1 MSMEYTKNGK
11 DVVMNKK
18 EDKKLNDC
26 YQELFEKVIELQ
38 LKYSNQMVAGT
49 MMAQA
54 LRIYK
59 STLKDDD
66 FKSMIETIVES
77 ESKIQPYDK
86 PTLN

>member
-1 MSMEYTKNGK
+1 
-11 DVVMNKK
+11 MNKK
-18 EDKKLNDC
+18 EDKKLDDC
-26 YQELFEKVIELQ
+26 YQELFEKVVALQ
-38 LKYSNQMVAGT
+38 MKYPNQMVAGT

-86 PTLN
+86 PTIN

>member
-1 MSMEYTKNGK
+1 MNTKEN
-11 DVVMNKK
+11 
-18 EDKKLNDC
+18 KKLNDC

-59 STLKDDD
+59 STLKDEE
-66 FKSMIETIVES
+66 FNAMVETIA
-77 ESKIQPYDK
+77 ESKDNIQPYDK
-86 PTLN
+86 PTIN

>member
-1 MSMEYTKNGK
+1 MTKN
-11 DVVMNKK
+11 

-26 YQELFEKVIELQ
+26 YQELFAKVIELQ
-38 LKYSNQMVAGT
+38 AKYPNQMIAGN

-66 FKSMIETIVES
+66 FKSMIETIAES
-77 ESKIQPYDK
+77 ESKIEPYNK

>member
-1 MSMEYTKNGK
+1 
-11 DVVMNKK
+11 MNKK

-26 YQELFEKVIELQ
+26 YQELFEKVVELQ
-38 LKYSNQMVAGT
+38 LKYPNQMVAGT

-66 FKSMIETIVES
+66 FKSMIETIAES
-77 ESKIQPYDK
+77 ESKIQPYNK

>member
-1 MSMEYTKNGK
+1 MECTKDRK

-26 YQELFEKVIELQ
+26 YQELFEKVVELQ
-38 LKYSNQMVAGT
+38 LKYPNQMVAGT

-66 FKSMIETIVES
+66 FKSMIETIAES

>member
-1 MSMEYTKNGK
+1 MK
-11 DVVMNKK
+11 KK

-26 YQELFEKVIELQ
+26 YQELFEKVVALQ
-38 LKYSNQMVAGT
+38 MKYPNQMVAGT

>member
-1 MSMEYTKNGK
+1 MECTKDRK
-11 DVVMNKK
+11 DVLMTEK

-26 YQELFEKVIELQ
+26 YQELFEKVVELQ
-38 LKYSNQMVAGT
+38 LKYPNQMVAGT

-66 FKSMIETIVES
+66 FKSMIETIAES

>member
-1 MSMEYTKNGK
+1 MECTKDRK
-11 DVVMNKK
+11 DVLMTEK
-18 EDKKLNDC
+18 EDKKLNEC

-38 LKYSNQMVAGT
+38 LKYPNQMVAGT

-66 FKSMIETIVES
+66 FKSMIETIAES

>member
-1 MSMEYTKNGK
+1 MEHTKDRE

-18 EDKKLNDC
+18 EDKKLDDC
-26 YQELFEKVIELQ
+26 YQELFEKVVALQ
-38 LKYSNQMVAGT
+38 MKYPNQMVAGT

-66 FKSMIETIVES
+66 FKSMIETIAES
-77 ESKIQPYDK
+77 ESKIEPYDK
-86 PTLN
+86 PTIN

>member
-1 MSMEYTKNGK
+1 MECTKDREN
-11 DVVMNKK
+11 VVMTEK
-18 EDKKLNDC
+18 EDKKLNEC

-38 LKYSNQMVAGT
+38 LKYPNQMVAGT

-59 STLKDDD
+59 STLKDED

-86 PTLN
+86 PTIN

>member
-1 MSMEYTKNGK
+1 MEHTKDRE

-18 EDKKLNDC
+18 EDKKLDDC
-26 YQELFEKVIELQ
+26 YQELFEKVVALQ
-38 LKYSNQMVAGT
+38 MKYPNQMVAGT

-86 PTLN
+86 PTIN

>member
-1 MSMEYTKNGK
+1 MECTKDRK
-11 DVVMNKK
+11 DVVMTEK
-18 EDKKLNDC
+18 EDKKLNEC

-38 LKYSNQMVAGT
+38 LKYPNQMVAGT

-66 FKSMIETIVES
+66 FKSMIETIAES

>member
-1 MSMEYTKNGK
+1 MECTKDREN
-11 DVVMNKK
+11 VVMTEK

-38 LKYSNQMVAGT
+38 LKYPNQMVAGT

-66 FKSMIETIVES
+66 FKSMIETIAES
-77 ESKIQPYDK
+77 ESKMNLTINQQ
-86 PTLN
+86 

>member
-1 MSMEYTKNGK
+1 MEHTKNRK
-11 DVVMNKK
+11 VVLMTEK

-38 LKYSNQMVAGT
+38 LKYPNQMVAGT

-66 FKSMIETIVES
+66 FKSMIETIAES

>member
-1 MSMEYTKNGK
+1 MPMEYTKDRE
-11 DVVMNKK
+11 DVLMKKK

-26 YQELFEKVIELQ
+26 YEELFKKVVELQ

-77 ESKIQPYDK
+77 ESKIEPYNK

>member
-1 MSMEYTKNGK
+1 MQ
-11 DVVMNKK
+11 KK
-18 EDKKLNDC
+18 ENKKLNDC
-26 YQELFEKVIELQ
+26 YQELFEKVVELQ
-38 LKYSNQMVAGT
+38 LKYPNQMVAGT

>member
-1 MSMEYTKNGK
+1 MLE
-11 DVVMNKK
+11 K

-26 YQELFEKVIELQ
+26 YQDLFKKVVELQ
-38 LKYSNQMVAGT
+38 LKYPTQMVAGT

-66 FKSMIETIVES
+66 FKSMIETIAES
-77 ESKIQPYDK
+77 EHNIEPYDR
-86 PTLN
+86 PTMN

>member
-1 MSMEYTKNGK
+1 
-11 DVVMNKK
+11 MNKK
-18 EDKKLNDC
+18 EDNKLNDC
-26 YQELFEKVIELQ
+26 YQELFEKVVALQ
-38 LKYSNQMVAGT
+38 MKYPNQMVAGT

-66 FKSMIETIVES
+66 FKSMIEAIVES

>member
-1 MSMEYTKNGK
+1 MPMEHTKDRE

-18 EDKKLNDC
+18 EDKKLDDC
-26 YQELFEKVIELQ
+26 YQELFEKVVELQ
-38 LKYSNQMVAGT
+38 MKYPNQMVAGT

>member
-1 MSMEYTKNGK
+1 MECTKDRK
-11 DVVMNKK
+11 DVVMTEK

-26 YQELFEKVIELQ
+26 YQELFEKVVELQ
-38 LKYSNQMVAGT
+38 LKYPNQMVAGT

-66 FKSMIETIVES
+66 FKSMIETIAES
-77 ESKIQPYDK
+77 ESKIEPYNK

>member
-1 MSMEYTKNGK
+1 MEHTKIRK
-11 DVVMNKK
+11 VVLMNKK
-18 EDKKLNDC
+18 EDKKLDNC
-26 YQELFEKVIELQ
+26 YQELFEKVVELQ
-38 LKYSNQMVAGT
+38 LKYPNQMVAGT

>member
-1 MSMEYTKNGK
+1 MKNLDGI
-11 DVVMNKK
+11 K
-18 EDKKLNDC
+18 EKSWKEKKKLNDC
-26 YQELFEKVIELQ
+26 YQELFEKVVELQ
-38 LKYSNQMVAGT
+38 LKYPNQMVAGT